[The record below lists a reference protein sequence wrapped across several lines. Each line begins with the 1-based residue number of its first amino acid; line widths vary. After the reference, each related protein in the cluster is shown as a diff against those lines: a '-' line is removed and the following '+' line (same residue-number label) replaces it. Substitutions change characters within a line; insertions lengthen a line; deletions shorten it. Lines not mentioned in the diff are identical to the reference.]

1 MSSLDLQC
9 FKDRWNEVLDL
20 LERENR
26 IAWLAFFDARLVNF
40 DNNQLK
46 LSFVDAE
53 KLSGA
58 HDYSY
63 VRKDS
68 HRAALEKAVN
78 ERSARHTAKKRE
90 RARITR

>member
-9 FKDRWNEVLDL
+9 IKDRWNEVLDA
-20 LERENR
+20 LEQENR
-26 IAWLAFFDARLVNF
+26 IAWLAFFDARLVSF

-58 HDYSY
+58 HDYAY

-68 HRAALEKAVN
+68 HRAALENAVK
-78 ERSARHTAKKRE
+78 EIFGVSIAI
-90 RARITR
+90 ITE

>member
-9 FKDRWNEVLDL
+9 FKDRWNEVLDA
-20 LERENR
+20 LELENR
-26 IAWLAFFDARLVNF
+26 IAWLAFFDARLVSF

-68 HRAALEKAVN
+68 HRAALEEAV
-78 ERSARHTAKKRE
+78 RE
-90 RARITR
+90 IFGVSVVIITE

>member
-1 MSSLDLQC
+1 MDRFDLSTL
-9 FKDRWNEVLDL
+9 KNRWNEVLDH
-20 LERENR
+20 LEQENR
-26 IAWLAFFDARLVNF
+26 IAWLAFFDARLVSL
-40 DNNQLK
+40 DNNILK

-68 HRAALEKAVN
+68 HRAALEA
-78 ERSARHTAKKRE
+78 A
-90 RARITR
+90 ITSIFGISVVIITE

>member
-9 FKDRWNEVLDL
+9 LKDRWNEVLDT

-26 IAWLAFFDARLVNF
+26 IAWLAFFDARLVSF

-68 HRAALEKAVN
+68 HRAALESAVK
-78 ERSARHTAKKRE
+78 EIFGVTIVI
-90 RARITR
+90 ITE

>member
-1 MSSLDLQC
+1 MNNLDLMTL
-9 FKDRWNEVLDL
+9 KSRWNEVLDL
-20 LERENR
+20 LERQNR
-26 IAWLAFFDARLVNF
+26 VAWLAFFDARLVSL
-40 DNNQLK
+40 DNGQLR

-68 HRAALEKAVN
+68 HRAALEIAIKEIFGYTVVI
-78 ERSARHTAKKRE
+78 
-90 RARITR
+90 ITE

>member
-26 IAWLAFFDARLVNF
+26 IAWLAFFDARLVSF

-68 HRAALEKAVN
+68 HRAALEAAIKSVFGISVVIIA
-78 ERSARHTAKKRE
+78 E
-90 RARITR
+90 

>member
-9 FKDRWNEVLDL
+9 IKDRWNEVLDA
-20 LERENR
+20 LEQENR
-26 IAWLAFFDARLVNF
+26 IAWLAFFDARLVSF

-58 HDYSY
+58 HDYAY

-68 HRAALEKAVN
+68 HRAALEEAV
-78 ERSARHTAKKRE
+78 RE
-90 RARITR
+90 IFGVSVVIITE

>member
-1 MSSLDLQC
+1 MDQLDLSTL
-9 FKDRWNEVLDL
+9 KSRWNEVLDL

-26 IAWLAFFDARLVNF
+26 IAWLAFFDARLVSL
-40 DNNQLK
+40 DNNNLK

-58 HDYSY
+58 HDYAY

-68 HRAALEKAVN
+68 HRAALEAAIKSIFGISVVI
-78 ERSARHTAKKRE
+78 
-90 RARITR
+90 ITE

>member
-9 FKDRWNEVLDL
+9 FKDRWNEVLDA
-20 LERENR
+20 LEQENR
-26 IAWLAFFDARLVNF
+26 IAWLAFFDARLVSF

-68 HRAALEKAVN
+68 HRAALESAVK
-78 ERSARHTAKKRE
+78 EIFGVTIAI
-90 RARITR
+90 ITE

>member
-1 MSSLDLQC
+1 MSSLDLKC
-9 FKDRWNEVLDL
+9 FKDRWNEVLDA
-20 LERENR
+20 LEQENR
-26 IAWLAFFDARLVNF
+26 IAWLAFFDARLVSF

-68 HRAALEKAVN
+68 HRAALEEAVK
-78 ERSARHTAKKRE
+78 EIFGVTIVI
-90 RARITR
+90 ITE

>member
-1 MSSLDLQC
+1 MSSLDLKC
-9 FKDRWNEVLDL
+9 FKDRCNEVLDA

-26 IAWLAFFDARLVNF
+26 IAWLAFFDARLVSF

-68 HRAALEKAVN
+68 HRAALESAVK
-78 ERSARHTAKKRE
+78 EIFGVTIAI
-90 RARITR
+90 ITE

>member
-1 MSSLDLQC
+1 
-9 FKDRWNEVLDL
+9 
-20 LERENR
+20 
-26 IAWLAFFDARLVNF
+26 LVSFN
-40 DNNQLK
+40 NNQLK

-68 HRAALEKAVN
+68 HRAALEAAIKSVFGISVVIIA
-78 ERSARHTAKKRE
+78 E
-90 RARITR
+90 

>member
-1 MSSLDLQC
+1 MNNLDLMTL
-9 FKDRWNEVLDL
+9 KSRWNEVLDL
-20 LERENR
+20 LERQNR
-26 IAWLAFFDARLVNF
+26 VAWLAFFDARLVSL
-40 DNNQLK
+40 DNGQLR

-68 HRAALEKAVN
+68 HRAALEIAIKEIFGYSVVI
-78 ERSARHTAKKRE
+78 
-90 RARITR
+90 ITE

>member
-9 FKDRWNEVLDL
+9 LKDRWNEVLDA
-20 LERENR
+20 LEQENR
-26 IAWLAFFDARLVNF
+26 IAWLAFFDARLVSF

-68 HRAALEKAVN
+68 HRAALESAVK
-78 ERSARHTAKKRE
+78 EIFGVSIAI
-90 RARITR
+90 ITE

>member
-1 MSSLDLQC
+1 MSSLDLKC
-9 FKDRWNEVLDL
+9 FKDRWNEVLDA

-26 IAWLAFFDARLVNF
+26 IAWLAFFDARLVSF

-68 HRAALEKAVN
+68 HRAALEQAFN
-78 ERSARHTAKKRE
+78 EIFGVSVVI
-90 RARITR
+90 ITE

>member
-9 FKDRWNEVLDL
+9 LKDRWNEVLDT

-26 IAWLAFFDARLVNF
+26 IAWLAFFDARLVSF

-68 HRAALEKAVN
+68 HRAALESAVK
-78 ERSARHTAKKRE
+78 EIFGVSIAI
-90 RARITR
+90 ITE

>member
-1 MSSLDLQC
+1 MSSLDPKC
-9 FKDRWNEVLDL
+9 FKDRWNEVLDA
-20 LERENR
+20 LEQENR
-26 IAWLAFFDARLVNF
+26 IAWLAFFDARLVSF

-68 HRAALEKAVN
+68 HRAALESAVK
-78 ERSARHTAKKRE
+78 EIFGVTIAI
-90 RARITR
+90 ITE

>member
-1 MSSLDLQC
+1 MVGNTNLDLSTI
-9 FKDRWNEVLDL
+9 KGRWNEVLDL
-20 LERENR
+20 LERQNR
-26 IAWLAFFDARLVNF
+26 VAWLAFFDARLVSF

-58 HDYSY
+58 HDYAH

-68 HRAALEKAVN
+68 HRAALEAAIKEIFDISVAI
-78 ERSARHTAKKRE
+78 
-90 RARITR
+90 ITE

>member
-1 MSSLDLQC
+1 MSSLDLQSI
-9 FKDRWNEVLDL
+9 KERWNEVLDK

-26 IAWLAFFDARLVNF
+26 IAWLTFFDARLVSF

-68 HRAALEKAVN
+68 HRAALECAVT
-78 ERSARHTAKKRE
+78 EIFGVSIAI
-90 RARITR
+90 ITE

>member
-1 MSSLDLQC
+1 MTPLDLQRI
-9 FKDRWNEVLDL
+9 KERWNEVLDK
-20 LERENR
+20 LESENR
-26 IAWLAFFDARLVNF
+26 VAWLAFFDARLVNF

-68 HRAALEKAVN
+68 HRAALEQAV
-78 ERSARHTAKKRE
+78 RE
-90 RARITR
+90 IFGVSIAIIVE

>member
-26 IAWLAFFDARLVNF
+26 IAWLAFFDARLVSF

-68 HRAALEKAVN
+68 HRAALEAAIHEIFGVSVAIII
-78 ERSARHTAKKRE
+78 E
-90 RARITR
+90 

>member
-1 MSSLDLQC
+1 MTPLDLERI
-9 FKDRWNEVLDL
+9 KERWNEVLDK
-20 LERENR
+20 LESENR
-26 IAWLAFFDARLVNF
+26 VAWFAFFDARLVNF

-68 HRAALEKAVN
+68 HRAALEQAV
-78 ERSARHTAKKRE
+78 RE
-90 RARITR
+90 IFGVSIAIIVE

>member
-1 MSSLDLQC
+1 MTSELTLQEI
-9 FKDRWNEVLDL
+9 KSRWNDVLDL

-26 IAWLAFFDARLVNF
+26 VAWLAYFDARLVSF

-58 HDYSY
+58 HDYAY

-68 HRAALEKAVN
+68 HRAALENAVK
-78 ERSARHTAKKRE
+78 EIFGVSVAI
-90 RARITR
+90 ITE